1 MPKMLEVR
9 DISIVYGKHVAIDRV
24 SLEVGKGEMVAI
36 LGANGAGKSSLLGA
50 IGGRTRPAGGSV
62 VYDGQDILAL
72 PPHEVVEHGI
82 VIVPEGRGIFPQ
94 LSVAENLRL
103 GAMPRRAEA
112 DASRNLELVHSLF
125 PKLAERSN
133 QLAGTMSGGEQQ
145 MVAIGRA
152 LMSSPKLLL
161 LDEPSLGLAP
171 IVAQEVFAALA
182 KIRETGLTI
191 VIVEQN
197 ARATLALADRAYL
210 IETGVITGSGTAS
223 ELRNDPAVIRA
234 FLGGEKTEKRP
245 KTMTNLDLYIG
256 GKHIAASNNATFERK
271 NPVTGETVTV
281 AAAASVEDAT
291 RAVDAAAAAF
301 PAWSETGPAARRK
314 MLLDAATSLNN
325 RADDIVQAM
334 KDEIGATEAW
344 ARFNVMLAS
353 NMLIEAASLTTQ
365 IKGEI
370 IPSNRPGSMAMAIRQ
385 PAGVVLAMAP
395 WNAPV
400 ILSIRSIATP
410 LACGN
415 TVVMKTSE
423 LCPRTHALIIEA
435 VAQGGL
441 PDGVL
446 NAISNAPEDA
456 PALVEAMIANPAVR
470 RVNFTGSTRVGKVIG
485 ELAGRYL
492 KPALLELG
500 GKAPMILLEDADID
514 AAVAAAGFGAYMNQG
529 QICMSTER
537 IIAVG
542 AIGDEFVEAFAKKVE
557 QLTAGDPR
565 EGSSPLGSLVDAA
578 AAERIKELIEDG
590 VGKGAKLIAGGGE
603 GTILNAAALDQVTP
617 DMRLYTE
624 ESFGPVVSIIRAGSV
639 DEAVRI
645 ANDSEFGLSS
655 AVFGQDVMQA
665 MNVAKRIESGICH
678 INGPTVHDEA
688 QMPFG
693 GVKASGYGRF
703 GGNWGIAEFTE
714 LRWITIQDGTPHYPI

>member
-1 MPKMLEVR
+1 MLEVR
-9 DISIVYGKHVAIDRV
+9 DISIAYGKHVAIARV
-24 SLEVGKGEMVAI
+24 SIEVGKGEMVAI

-50 IGGRTRPAGGSV
+50 IGGRTKPAGGSV
-62 VYDGQDILAL
+62 SYDGQDILAL

-94 LSVAENLRL
+94 MTVAENLRL
-103 GAMPRRAEA
+103 GALPRRAEA
-112 DASRNLELVHSLF
+112 NAGKNLELVHALF
-125 PKLAERSN
+125 PKLAERGN

-210 IETGVITGSGTAS
+210 IETGAITGSGTAS

-234 FLGGEKTEKRP
+234 FLGGEKIQKRP
-245 KTMTNLDLYIG
+245 NNMTNLDLYIG
-256 GKHIAASNNATFERK
+256 GKHVAASNNATFERK

-314 MLLDAATSLNN
+314 MLTDAATSLNN

-400 ILSIRSIATP
+400 ILGIRSIATP

-542 AIGDEFVEAFAKKVE
+542 SIGDKFVEAFAKKVE

-565 EGSSPLGSLVDAA
+565 EGSSPLGSLVDAT

-603 GTILNAAALDQVTP
+603 GTILNAAALDHVTP

-645 ANDSEFGLSS
+645 ANDSDFGLSS
-655 AVFGQDVMQA
+655 AVFSRDVMQA

-693 GVKASGYGRF
+693 GVKSSGYGRF

>member
-1 MPKMLEVR
+1 MLEVR
-9 DISIVYGKHVAIDRV
+9 DISIAYGKHVAIDRV
-24 SLEVGKGEMVAI
+24 SIEVGKGEMVAI

-62 VYDGQDILAL
+62 SYDGQDILAL

-94 LSVAENLRL
+94 MTVAENLRL
-103 GAMPRRAEA
+103 GALPRRAEA
-112 DASRNLELVHSLF
+112 NAGKNLELVHALF
-125 PKLAERSN
+125 PKLAERGN

-210 IETGVITGSGTAS
+210 IETGAITGSGTAS

-234 FLGGEKTEKRP
+234 FLGGEKIQKRP
-245 KTMTNLDLYIG
+245 NSMTNLDLYIG
-256 GKHIAASNNATFERK
+256 GKHVAASNNATFERK

-314 MLLDAATSLNN
+314 MLMDAATSLNN

-400 ILSIRSIATP
+400 ILGIRSIATP

-542 AIGDEFVEAFAKKVE
+542 SIGDKFVEAFAKKVE

-565 EGSSPLGSLVDAA
+565 EGSSPLGSLVDAT

-603 GTILNAAALDQVTP
+603 GTILNAAALDHVTP

-645 ANDSEFGLSS
+645 ANDSDFGLSS
-655 AVFGQDVMQA
+655 AVFSRDVMQA

-693 GVKASGYGRF
+693 GVKSSGYGRF